1 MIGIVV
7 VTAGG
12 RTDERVSY
20 RYEPLHPAVLRLLRQ
35 VRRGAVRQG
44 IPVSVCGETASDALL
59 IGCGLT
65 EFSLTPGALPLAQ
78 PVVHDT
84 SAGEMGRV
92 AARILTLDTVD
103 EIERFLLDVLGRPDV
118 VIEVN
123 TP

>member
-7 VTAGG
+7 VTAVD

-44 IPVSVCGETASDALL
+44 IPVSVCGEMASDAPL

-65 EFSLTPGALPLAQ
+65 DFSMTPGALPRARR
-78 PVVHDT
+78 VVHST

-92 AARILTLDTVD
+92 AARILTLGTVD

-118 VIEVN
+118 VTEVN